1 MYFMKMIF
9 VKRDWTSD
17 KKKIE
22 KTFSQIKKLTSHVW
36 IISYL
41 EGSRITP
48 EKIKAVSIYI
58 IIIIL
63 FHNHI
68 YIFIY

>member
-22 KTFSQIKKLTSHVW
+22 ETFSQIKNLTSNVW

-48 EKIKAVSIYI
+48 EKVKAVSYLIY
-58 IIIIL
+58 
-63 FHNHI
+63 
-68 YIFIY
+68 YIF